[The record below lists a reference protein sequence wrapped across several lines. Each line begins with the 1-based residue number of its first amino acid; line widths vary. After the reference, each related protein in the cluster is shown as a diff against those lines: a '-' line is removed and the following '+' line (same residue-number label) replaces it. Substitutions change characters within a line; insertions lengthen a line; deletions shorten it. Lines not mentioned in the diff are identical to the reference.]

1 VRRPCYLGSLLL
13 VGALLLSAC
22 PQKNDTKRPRA
33 AASRADVESYTE
45 SAPVN
50 AVTQLGKT
58 LWVGTGQGLVA
69 WNLKEAKARILTIDD
84 GLPGNNVLTL
94 ATDGKQT
101 LWVGTATG
109 VARLRVGRWTQF
121 GDCPLGD
128 DINAMAAA
136 KDGETVWVGGPKGLA
151 RLQREKWK
159 RIYQKGE
166 VTALQYL
173 AKEDVLWVATRKDG
187 ALRCK
192 GIKCAQ
198 YGAKRIGAN
207 NVTRLARGKH
217 GVLAIVAGEHGDAV
231 AYRYK
236 GRWHRYK
243 LEPSRVLDWAHF
255 ARGTLFLSA
264 GSTVYKLIPRTEVET
279 PDGPIE
285 LKPQTS
291 GAPEFIASKVE
302 RQLPRYVTVVSQALG
317 SLWIGSQRLGVARF
331 NGDLLQY
338 FRTNDLTQGAR
349 RLSLTCTDA
358 ISCYMATGSRLYKKS
373 GKAWTRIHYTA
384 DADASFQW
392 VGKDAKGQVIALLRS
407 GRGSLEVVRQAGK
420 GWTALE
426 LTPALHTKQGPL
438 LVNFARLGPK
448 GKLWIGLAIQESDDT
463 RGAGLAVV
471 DLATNKVSLHGR
483 GTGLPETAGGL
494 GVPSD
499 LSGAAFLGDLVYLG
513 SRGGVVRIAA
523 DSSIRVFTE
532 NDGLASELIQEI
544 AESDG
549 KIYVATPSGL
559 GVYDGKVWKFGSGT
573 GPRAARV
580 NTVLRS
586 PDGAFWFGG
595 TGGLHR
601 IRGSKLTSFDDA
613 DGLLD
618 NKVRSIVI
626 DQHKRI
632 WALHGNGISIVK
644 PR

>member
-1 VRRPCYLGSLLL
+1 MRRLRQPGSILL

-22 PQKNDTKRPRA
+22 PKNKSTKRPRA
-33 AASRADVESYTE
+33 AASRADIESYTE

-69 WNLKEAKARILTIDD
+69 WDLSQGKARILTVDD
-84 GLPGNNVLTL
+84 GLPGNHVLTL

-101 LWVGTATG
+101 LWVGTTTG

-136 KDGETVWVGGPKGLA
+136 KDGETVWLGGPKGLA
-151 RLQREKWK
+151 RLRHEKWK
-159 RIYQKGE
+159 LLYRKSE

-173 AKEDVLWVATRKDG
+173 TAEDVLWVATRGDG
-187 ALRCK
+187 ALRCQDT
-192 GIKCAQ
+192 KCAQ
-198 YGAKRIGAN
+198 YGANRIGAN

-217 GVLAIVAGEHGDAV
+217 GLLAIVAGDQGDAL

-236 GRWHRYK
+236 RRWHRYK
-243 LEPSRVLDWAHF
+243 LVPNRVLDWAHF
-255 ARGTLFLSA
+255 AGGTLFLSA
-264 GSTVYKLIPRTEVET
+264 GSQVYKLIPRTEVET
-279 PDGPIE
+279 PTGPID
-285 LKPQTS
+285 LKPLTT
-291 GAPEFIASKVE
+291 GAPEFIAAKVM
-302 RQLPRYVTVVSQALG
+302 RQLPRNVTVVSQALG

-338 FRTNDLTQGAR
+338 FRTNDLAQGAR
-349 RLSLTCTDA
+349 RLSIACTDA
-358 ISCYMATGSRLYKKS
+358 VSCYLATGSRLYRKA
-373 GKAWTRIHYTA
+373 GTAWTRVYYTA
-384 DADASFQW
+384 DSDAKFQW
-392 VGKDAKGQVIALLRS
+392 VGKDAQGQVLAIMRS
-407 GRGSLEVVRQAGK
+407 SRGSLELVRRTGK
-420 GWTALE
+420 KWTALE
-426 LTPALHTKQGPL
+426 LTPELHTKQGPL
-438 LVNFARLGPK
+438 GVRFARFGPK
-448 GKLWIGLAIQESDDT
+448 GKLWIGLTVEESDDT
-463 RGAGLAVV
+463 RGAGLAIV
-471 DLATNKVSLHGR
+471 DLATKKISLHGR
-483 GTGLPETAGGL
+483 SAGLPETAGAL

-523 DSSIRVFTE
+523 DSSVRVFTE

-544 AESDG
+544 SESDG

-559 GVYDGKVWKFGSGT
+559 GVYDGKSWRFGSGED
-573 GPRAARV
+573 PRAARV

-586 PDGAFWFGG
+586 PDGALWFGG
-595 TGGLHR
+595 VGGLHR
-601 IRGSKLTSFDDA
+601 LRNGTLTSFDDA

-618 NKVRSIVI
+618 NKVRSIVV
-626 DQHKRI
+626 DQHLRI